1 VAEEA
6 EPTEPTRE
14 EVIEQVQKLRVTDVL
29 LSTMAAVAQLAYAK
43 LDAESCD
50 LPQAKVGIDSL
61 RALLPVLEESLDDE
75 LVRDYRQL
83 VSNLQLAYAEAA
95 AES

>member
-1 VAEEA
+1 VAEEQ
-6 EPTEPTRE
+6 EPSRE
-14 EVIEQVQKLRVTDVL
+14 ELIEQVQKLRVTDVL

-43 LDAESCD
+43 LDAESRD
-50 LPQAKVGIDSL
+50 LPQAKLGIDSL

-95 AES
+95 ESS

>member
-1 VAEEA
+1 MAEEP

-43 LDAESCD
+43 LDAESRD
-50 LPQAKVGIDSL
+50 LPQAKLGIDSL

-95 AES
+95 ESS

>member
-1 VAEEA
+1 MAEEA

-43 LDAESCD
+43 LDAESRD

-61 RALLPVLEESLDDE
+61 RALLPVLEGSLDDE

>member
-1 VAEEA
+1 MAED
-6 EPTEPTRE
+6 EPTRE
-14 EVIEQVQKLRVTDVL
+14 ELIEQVQKLKVTDVL

-43 LDAESCD
+43 LDAESRD
-50 LPQAKVGIDSL
+50 LPQAKLGIESL

-95 AES
+95 GDG